1 MIMKSRKSFF
11 IFCTIIIILLTLSN
25 CVKKED
31 IYTIGIVEFA
41 DNPSTSDAEKG
52 FIDAFKDAGLV
63 IDQDVKFKIA
73 NA

>member
-1 MIMKSRKSFF
+1 MKSRKSFF